1 MTTRPTPPLPPEF
14 PTTWPSA
21 CDALYEAFLSRSPSP
36 GGFALRFHDEATCH
50 FERSDG
56 GPDYDLLGIDWVV
69 GVLLWGQ
76 MYMPKQDGGYH
87 TRVPLPPAWL
97 AALRR
102 LRHATWGE
110 APPRFAT
117 PEAAGPALLALA
129 SPSHAD
135 WTTGPWRVTSG
146 PGGPV
151 TRLTCA
157 AGHPLDAIVISLDPE
172 AGRVTAHLL
181 DAEGPVTPL
190 GEASLGNGLA
200 ADLAALGP
208 ASQAGFPAGAT
219 LDATA
224 REAIRAALAASLGE
238 VAADAGDREE
248 ETPAGGPAAAL
259 ADSFGPSRWRLP
271 GVRIAFGGPSWQ
283 FVDGVPR
290 TTVYGRFRGTDAW
303 VALAFTPDF
312 RRVDFVENAFGP
324 RPATV
329 LSSIDVPPDDVE
341 VLRSAYAHR

>member
-1 MTTRPTPPLPPEF
+1 MTTRLPPPLPPEF

-36 GGFALRFHDEATCH
+36 GGFALRFHDAAACH

-56 GPDYDLLGIDWVV
+56 GPDYDLLGIDWVD

-87 TRVPLPPAWL
+87 THVPLPPAWL

-110 APPRFAT
+110 DPPRFAT
-117 PEAAGPALLALA
+117 PEVAGPALLALA
-129 SPSHAD
+129 APSHAD
-135 WTTGPWRVTSG
+135 WTTGPWRAIPG

-151 TRLTCA
+151 TRLACA

-172 AGRVTAHLL
+172 AGRVTTHLL

-190 GEASLGNGLA
+190 GEAPIGDALA
-200 ADLAALGP
+200 ADLAVLGP
-208 ASQAGFPAGAT
+208 AWRAGFPAGAA
-219 LDATA
+219 LDGPAL
-224 REAIRAALAASLGE
+224 EAIRGALAAGLAE
-238 VAADAGDREE
+238 VTGDTTHDRTEA
-248 ETPAGGPAAAL
+248 PPAAAL
-259 ADSFGPSRWRLP
+259 AAALGPSRWRLP
-271 GVRIAFGGPSWQ
+271 GVHIAFGGPAWQ

-290 TTVYGRFRGTDAW
+290 TTVYGRFHGTDAW

-312 RRVDFVENAFGP
+312 RRVDFIENAFGP

-329 LSSIDVPPDDVE
+329 LSSIDVPAGSVE
-341 VLRSAYAHR
+341 PLRAAYAHR